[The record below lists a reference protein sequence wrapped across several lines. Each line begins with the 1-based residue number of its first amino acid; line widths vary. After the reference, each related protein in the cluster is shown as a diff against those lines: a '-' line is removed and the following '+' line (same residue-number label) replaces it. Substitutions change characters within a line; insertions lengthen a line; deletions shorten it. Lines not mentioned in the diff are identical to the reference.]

1 MKIFVLGSSGVGKTP
16 FARHIA
22 EAFGVPHISASAWV
36 RELFPAQ
43 PPADRAAFVEAIT
56 RFATA
61 HLRAR
66 PDACVTYLRSHHDL
80 ERPCVI
86 EGVRNPYDFI
96 HLFDPREDR
105 VVFLTF
111 TGDHLSRTLFERGLE
126 VIEAYL
132 NYLVDTGLIGTQV
145 PVLRYSYGRLYAA
158 PEGEPP
164 VVGGGPDRLASSLDQ
179 AIADAI
185 GEFRRLALFAPPA
198 EAIPAVRPQR
208 VHAAVPPLR
217 VHVRAEY
224 LYDMDPSHKGELVP
238 ATVFAVS
245 SYAGHAQTFQVLVGD
260 GGLFS
265 YLPPTALVDPAKR
278 REPELELEDLV
289 YSNCA
294 PGPICVHRFE
304 ALAGP
309 MQAYFRRRDLWL
321 AGTYQWTLDWYE
333 DNRLAHLIALENGQ
347 FALLPSHKVKF
358 GDTERSLPPY
368 RKLHAEWKV

>member
-1 MKIFVLGSSGVGKTP
+1 
-16 FARHIA
+16 
-22 EAFGVPHISASAWV
+22 V
-36 RELFPAQ
+36 RELFPA
-43 PPADRAAFVEAIT
+43 PPVADRAAFVEAIT

-61 HLRAR
+61 RLRER
-66 PDACVTYLRSHHDL
+66 PDACLAYLRSHHDL
-80 ERPCVI
+80 ERACVL
-86 EGVRNPYDFI
+86 EGVRNPYDFA
-96 HLFDPREDR
+96 HLFDPRQDR
-105 VVFLTF
+105 VMLLNF
-111 TGDHLSRTLFERGLE
+111 TGERLPGTVFERGLE
-126 VIEAYL
+126 VIETYL
-132 NYLVDTGLIGTQV
+132 EYLVEAGLIGTEL
-145 PVLRYSYGRLYAA
+145 PLLRYRYGRFHAA

-164 VVGGGPDRLASSLDQ
+164 VERGGPDRVAASLDG

-185 GEFRRLALFAPPA
+185 DELRRQAIFAPPA

-208 VHAAVPPLR
+208 VHAQVPPLR

-224 LYDMDPSHKGELVP
+224 LYDMDPAHKGELVP

-245 SYAGHAQTFQVLVGD
+245 SYAGHAQTFQVLLGD

-265 YLPPTALVDPAKR
+265 YLPPTALVDPQKR
-278 REPELELEDLV
+278 QEPELELEDLV

-321 AGTYQWTLDWYE
+321 AGVYHWTIDWYE

-358 GDTERSLPPY
+358 GDAERSLPPY